1 LPLAD
6 NDNEEAAETA
16 RLVERLVAR
25 NDLRE

>member
-1 LPLAD
+1 LAD